1 MFYTNIIYLLYLSK
15 YVLIEFFFI
24 FYSRIKIFYYLYRV
38 KLKNQLMATGSKNV
52 VAIQNA
58 TESIETLTKMFK
70 SKRISYEAFVEGIN
84 KNLSDMTSKRD
95 YIQYLKNIGY
105 YDKLNK

>member
-1 MFYTNIIYLLYLSK
+1 
-15 YVLIEFFFI
+15 
-24 FYSRIKIFYYLYRV
+24 
-38 KLKNQLMATGSKNV
+38 MATGSKNV

-105 YDKLNK
+105 YDKLNIQ